1 MLDAFPSTRMK
12 TNYSQRFT
20 SARWFM
26 LAGGIP
32 GVCII
37 VYDLTL
43 PYRNPGLIN
52 PKTSLL
58 FVLFLYVI
66 IPAFLAAISG
76 LLIGADIL
84 NPNKVLSTRQAAARG
99 LYVSLAAWVAFVPI
113 VSLVMGP
120 EDSNLTF
127 LYNLFL
133 VLVGGSIIIG
143 WLIVLVGMATGLLL
157 YRFR

>member
-1 MLDAFPSTRMK
+1 MR
-12 TNYSQRFT
+12 TNYSQRFA
-20 SARWFM
+20 SAQWFM

-37 VYDLTL
+37 LYDLTL
-43 PYRNPGLIN
+43 PYRNPGLRN

-84 NPNKVLSTRQAAARG
+84 NPNKVLSARQAAAHG

-120 EDSNLTF
+120 RDSNLPF
-127 LYNLFL
+127 LYKLSL
-133 VLVGGSIIIG
+133 VLLVGSIIIG
-143 WLIVLVGMATGLLL
+143 WLIALAGTATGLFL
-157 YRFR
+157 YRFRKSQDQV